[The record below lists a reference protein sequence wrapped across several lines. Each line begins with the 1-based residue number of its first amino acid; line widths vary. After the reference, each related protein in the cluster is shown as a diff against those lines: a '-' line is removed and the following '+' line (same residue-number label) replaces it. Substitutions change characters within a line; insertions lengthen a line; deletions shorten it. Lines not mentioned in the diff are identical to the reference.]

1 MLNFS
6 NLKLSLVNLFMT
18 TLTVNI
24 QNEKDLPVL
33 QEILNR
39 FGLSYHIDSDN
50 DHSFSDAEI
59 KGLLH
64 TRQDFLDGKTTARNW
79 NDIEDD
85 LDRAYN

>member
-1 MLNFS
+1 
-6 NLKLSLVNLFMT
+6 MT

-39 FGLSYHIDSDN
+39 FGLTYSIDTDKEYA
-50 DHSFSDAEI
+50 FSETEI
-59 KGLLH
+59 KNLLQ

-79 NDIEDD
+79 TDIEDD
-85 LDRAYN
+85 LNRAYN